1 MVLPLPECRTVYRS
15 RRWAHGSSPG
25 PPHAACGPPH
35 PDAHQARGCDET
47 PECWRDLRPAGT
59 IRGRPMARK
68 RPQSRRYPPS
78 DVKKLFSRSAGR
90 CGFPGCRLECVVGAT
105 AVDAS
110 AVIGEIAHIV
120 AHGDAGPRA
129 DPSLSVKARDC
140 YENWILLCPTHHE
153 IVDVQ
158 PNSYTVA
165 DLRTW
170 KADHE
175 RWVRER
181 LADEMPNIT
190 FKELE
195 VVTDAL
201 VGGPGREPTANFNV
215 VPPAEKMRKN
225 GLSDAVRWTLSVGLG
240 KANEVADFVEHVA
253 ARSPAFPERLKAGFV
268 AQYNDLRTGGLQ
280 GDALFDGLVEFASGG
295 SRDFGRTTAGVAV
308 LAYLFEKCEVFES

>member
-1 MVLPLPECRTVYRS
+1 M
-15 RRWAHGSSPG
+15 
-25 PPHAACGPPH
+25 
-35 PDAHQARGCDET
+35 
-47 PECWRDLRPAGT
+47 
-59 IRGRPMARK
+59 
-68 RPQSRRYPPS
+68 
-78 DVKKLFSRSAGR
+78 
-90 CGFPGCRLECVVGAT
+90 ECVVSAT

-110 AVIGEIAHIV
+110 AVVGEIAHIV

-129 DPSLSVKARDC
+129 DPSLSLKERDR
-140 YENWILLCPTHHE
+140 YENWILLCPTHHD

-158 PNSYTVA
+158 PNSCTVA
-165 DLRTW
+165 DLQKW

-181 LADEMPNIT
+181 LVDAMPNVT

-201 VGGPGREPTANFNV
+201 VDGPCREPTQDFKV
-215 VPPAEKMRKN
+215 MPPAEKMRRN

-240 KANEVADFVEHVA
+240 KANEVAEFVEHVA

-268 AQYNDLRTGGLQ
+268 AQYNVLRNEGHQ
-280 GDALFDGLVEFASGG
+280 GDALFEGLVEFASAG
-295 SRDFGRTTAGVAV
+295 SRDFARTTAGVAV